1 MDIAATCTFEESHI
15 CGYQQDTTDDFDW
28 ARGSGA
34 TVTPN
39 TGPAADHTLGSASG
53 MSVVMLSFSKGKGE
67 DAFSSL
73 PINIIIYANNAIEH
87 QKVFYGL
94 AEKML
99 PVVLSLQLKTDTNN
113 FETGRLFTIQE
124 KMLITVVFFCKELQ
138 LYSPLQQYYLK
149 NTRYL
154 INNW

>member
-53 MSVVMLSFSKGKGE
+53 MSVVTLSFSKEKGE

-73 PINIIIYANNAIEH
+73 PININIYANNAIEH

-94 AEKML
+94 AEKTL
-99 PVVLSLQLKTDTNN
+99 PVVLSLLLKTDTNN

-124 KMLITVVFFCKELQ
+124 KMLITVVYFCKELR

-154 INNW
+154 NNW

>member
-53 MSVVMLSFSKGKGE
+53 MSVVTLSFSKGKGE

-73 PINIIIYANNAIEH
+73 PININIYANNAIEH

-94 AEKML
+94 AEKTL
-99 PVVLSLQLKTDTNN
+99 PVVLSLLLKTDTNN

-124 KMLITVVFFCKELQ
+124 KMLIAVVYFCKELR

-154 INNW
+154 NNW

>member
-53 MSVVMLSFSKGKGE
+53 MSVVTLSFSKEKGE

-73 PINIIIYANNAIEH
+73 PININIYANNAIEH

-94 AEKML
+94 AEKTL
-99 PVVLSLQLKTDTNN
+99 PVVVSLLLKTDTNN

-124 KMLITVVFFCKELQ
+124 KMLITVVYFCKELR

-154 INNW
+154 NNW

>member
-1 MDIAATCTFEESHI
+1 
-15 CGYQQDTTDDFDW
+15 
-28 ARGSGA
+28 
-34 TVTPN
+34 
-39 TGPAADHTLGSASG
+39 
-53 MSVVMLSFSKGKGE
+53 MLSLHCLSILF
-67 DAFSSL
+67 
-73 PINIIIYANNAIEH
+73 ANNAIEH

-99 PVVLSLQLKTDTNN
+99 PVVLSLLLKTDTNN

-124 KMLITVVFFCKELQ
+124 KMLIAVCKELR

-154 INNW
+154 NNW

>member
-53 MSVVMLSFSKGKGE
+53 MSVVTLSFSKGKGE

-99 PVVLSLQLKTDTNN
+99 PVVLSLLLKTDTNN

-124 KMLITVVFFCKELQ
+124 KMLITVVYFCQELR

-154 INNW
+154 NNW

>member
-1 MDIAATCTFEESHI
+1 M

-53 MSVVMLSFSKGKGE
+53 MSVVTLSFSKGKGE